1 MTTAIFFSGP
11 IGAGKTT
18 LGRSV
23 AGQIDAAFIDGDD
36 HADQSRPWFA
46 SSRSTNRNI
55 ADAALSALQL
65 RPAVV
70 IAYPLRCT
78 SYVYFRRRMTDA
90 GHLPIFVTLRA
101 SAESILTVGR
111 GREFGEDER
120 ARIFEMIAQGYADR
134 PFSDHVVDTDAASF
148 DQTVDMLLARLM
160 PLLA

>member
-23 AGQIDAAFIDGDD
+23 AGPIDAAFIDGDD

-70 IAYPLRCT
+70 KPIRCAAPVT
-78 SYVYFRRRMTDA
+78 STFDDA
-90 GHLPIFVTLRA
+90 
-101 SAESILTVGR
+101 
-111 GREFGEDER
+111 
-120 ARIFEMIAQGYADR
+120 
-134 PFSDHVVDTDAASF
+134 
-148 DQTVDMLLARLM
+148 
-160 PLLA
+160 